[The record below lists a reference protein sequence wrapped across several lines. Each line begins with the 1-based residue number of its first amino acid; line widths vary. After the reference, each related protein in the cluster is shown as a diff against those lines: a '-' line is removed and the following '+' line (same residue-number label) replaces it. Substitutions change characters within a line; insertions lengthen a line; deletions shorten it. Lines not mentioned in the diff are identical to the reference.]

1 MRLLLAASGG
11 GHLRQL
17 LDLEPLWRAHECLWV
32 TEDTALGRSLA
43 RDRRVV
49 FVPHVALGQAKLG
62 RARAMVAGAIKSV
75 PVSVRA
81 VLGFRPQ
88 AVITTGAG
96 SVAPA
101 VLTARASGA
110 RVALVDSFARFDR
123 PSAFAR
129 LIGPFAH
136 RRIAQAPGA
145 AARWAG
151 AELFDP
157 FRILPD
163 PPPPKDALAFVT
175 VGATLPFP
183 RLMQATARAM
193 ADGLLPARV
202 VAQTGGGEGPPLAE
216 VVDSLDFDEVN
227 ALLDKAEMALCHGG
241 TGSIITALQHG
252 CRVVVMPRL
261 HALGEHYD
269 DHQLQIATALHERG
283 LVSVAADA
291 DDLPR
296 ALAEVHARAPRRAT
310 LDPAALIASLSAWL
324 SAELAA

>member
-17 LDLEPLWRAHECLWV
+17 LDLEPLWSGHECLWV

-43 RDRRVV
+43 ADRPVV

-62 RARAMVAGAIKSV
+62 RTGAMVTGAARSVLSSARA
-75 PVSVRA
+75 VRR
-81 VLGFRPQ
+81 FQPR

-101 VLTARASGA
+101 VLWARAEGA
-110 RVALVDSFARFDR
+110 GVALVDSFARFER

-136 RRIAQAPGA
+136 RRIAQAPESA
-145 AARWAG
+145 AAWTD

-163 PPPPKDALAFVT
+163 PPPPKQPLAFVT

-183 RLMQATARAM
+183 RLMEATARAM
-193 ADGLLPARV
+193 ADGFLPERV
-202 VAQTGGGEGPPLAE
+202 VAQTGGGAGPARAE
-216 VVDSLDFDEVN
+216 VIESLPFEDVH
-227 ALLDKAEMALCHGG
+227 ALLERAALVLCHGG

-269 DHQLQIATALHERG
+269 DHQLQIATTLHERG
-283 LVSVAADA
+283 LVSVAAHA
-291 DDLPR
+291 HDLPR
-296 ALAEVHARAPRRAT
+296 ALAEARARRPRRAT
-310 LDPAALIASLSAWL
+310 LDASALIASL
-324 SAELAA
+324 AEWLAALER

>member
-17 LDLEPLWRAHECLWV
+17 LDLEPLWTGHDCLWV

-43 RDRRVV
+43 RDRHVV

-62 RARAMVAGAIKSV
+62 RAGAMVAGAVRSV
-75 PVSVRA
+75 PLSWTAVRR
-81 VLGFRPQ
+81 FRPD

-101 VLTARASGA
+101 VLAARIVGA
-110 RVALVDSFARFDR
+110 RLALVDSFARFDG
-123 PSAFAR
+123 PSAFAK
-129 LIGPFAH
+129 LVGPFAH
-136 RRIAQAPGA
+136 RRIAQSPGSA
-145 AARWAG
+145 MRWTG

-157 FRILPD
+157 FRVLD
-163 PPPPKDALAFVT
+163 TPPPPKDELAFVT

-183 RLMQATARAM
+183 RLIAATERAM
-193 ADGLLPARV
+193 ADGLMPARV
-202 VAQTGGGEGPPLAE
+202 VAQIGSGAGPRNAD
-216 VVDSLDFDEVN
+216 VVETLPFDELN
-227 ALLDKAEMALCHGG
+227 RILERAELVVCHGG

-269 DHQLQIATALHERG
+269 DHQLQIATALASRG
-283 LVSVAADA
+283 LVSVAGAGE
-291 DDLPR
+291 DLAP
-296 ALAEVHARAPRRAT
+296 ALAEARARPPRRAT
-310 LDPAALIASLSAWL
+310 LDPAALIESLDGWL
-324 SAELAA
+324 ARLE